1 MPRRSS
7 RQSERRASSSSAR
20 RPPAPDVF
28 DDYWLSRIR
37 ERSDARYIDLTRY
50 EDRRRWHPSKLG
62 PFTQQPLPKG
72 IRFRPRIVIVPEGH
86 KLARLQTYG
95 GRYSLRGLQY
105 GWKLRRRALPAD
117 WMRMRPDE
125 WPTGA
130 VTGYRR
136 SDDLSRR
143 VGFQLPWQVIICV
156 RRKRRRE
163 VMHALDIAGRKGVG
177 AGRPQRR
184 DEYSEVRC

>member
-1 MPRRSS
+1 MPRRRSS
-7 RQSERRASSSSAR
+7 SSERRTSRSASSA
-20 RPPAPDVF
+20 APDIF

-37 ERSDARYIDLTRY
+37 ERSDARYIDLTKY

-62 PFTQQPLPKG
+62 PWTQQALPKG

-95 GRYSLRGLQY
+95 GRYSLRGLQQ
-105 GWKLRRRALPAD
+105 GWKFRRRSVPHD

-136 SDDLSRR
+136 GDDLSRR

-163 VMHALDIAGRKGVG
+163 VMHALNIAGRKGVG

-184 DEYSEVRC
+184 DEYSDVRC